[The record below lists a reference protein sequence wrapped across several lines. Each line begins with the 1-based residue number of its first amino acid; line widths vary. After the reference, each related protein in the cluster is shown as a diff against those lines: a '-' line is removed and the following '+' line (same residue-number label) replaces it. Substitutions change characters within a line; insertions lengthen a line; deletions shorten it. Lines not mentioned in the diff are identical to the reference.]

1 MKFGLKTLV
10 ASVVVASG
18 LSSAVAAES
27 TPLPFPGTITGN
39 VGVYSSYNLRGIT
52 NGPENDGAAVQG
64 GLDYSHD
71 SGIYLGYWFS
81 TLSYSYADLNTAC
94 INDVYS
100 AGPEHILLERAN
112 TCSNRKSFENDFYG
126 GYKGKI
132 TEDLGYQIGG
142 TIYYYYPGWNST
154 GYETILGL
162 SYKSLSVTAQTLL
175 NNVTFGNKGD
185 TYLLA
190 TYSPS
195 LPAGF
200 TGKAQVGAYYYGDDD
215 KYVTTGGKDFNFRHA
230 TLGVAHPLGDTGATW
245 SLDMIFG
252 GYDRMEV
259 KQKNKAVLGL
269 SYAF

>member
-52 NGPENDGAAVQG
+52 NAPENDGAAVQG

-81 TLSYSYADLNTAC
+81 TLSYSYAD
-94 INDVYS
+94 INPDCYD
-100 AGPEHILLERAN
+100 AN
-112 TCSNRKSFENDFYG
+112 GDLTCKNRKSFENDFYG

-132 TEDLGYQIGG
+132 TEDLGYQVGG
-142 TIYYYYPGWNST
+142 TIYYYSPGWEST

-162 SYKSLSVTAQTLL
+162 SYKQFSVTAQTLL

-185 TYLLA
+185 TYFLA
-190 TYSPS
+190 TYAPS

-200 TGKAQVGAYYYGDDD
+200 TGKAQVGVYYYGDDD
-215 KYVTTGGKDFNFRHA
+215 EFVTTGSKDFNFRHA
-230 TLGVAHPLGDTGATW
+230 TLGLSHPLGDTGATW

-252 GYDRMEV
+252 GYDRLEV

>member
-18 LSSAVAAES
+18 LSSAVAAEP

-39 VGVYSSYNLRGIT
+39 ISVVSSYNLRGIT
-52 NGPENDGAAVQG
+52 NAPESDTPAVQG

-81 TLSYSYADLNTAC
+81 TLTAAYADFNTSPT
-94 INDVYS
+94 YTK
-100 AGPEHILLERAN
+100 EEK
-112 TCSNRKSFENDFYG
+112 KSFESDFYG

-132 TEDLGYQIGG
+132 TEDIGFQVGG
-142 TIYYYYPGWNST
+142 TIYYYYPGWEST
-154 GYETILGL
+154 GYETFLGL
-162 SYKSLSVTAQTLL
+162 SYKEFSVSAQTLL

-185 TYLLA
+185 TYFLA
-190 TYSPS
+190 TYAPA

-200 TGKAQVGAYYYGDDD
+200 TGKAQVAAYYYGDDD
-215 KYVTTGGKDFNFRHA
+215 EFLGYQAKPGDVTKSDFEFRHV
-230 TLGVAHPLGDTGATW
+230 TLGVSHPLGDTGATW
-245 SLDMIFG
+245 SLDYIIG
-252 GYDRMEV
+252 GYWRDGDV

-269 SYAF
+269 AYAF

>member
-10 ASVVVASG
+10 ASVVIASG
-18 LSSAVAAES
+18 LSGAVAAES

-52 NGPENDGAAVQG
+52 NAPENDSAAVQG

-81 TLSYSYADLNTAC
+81 TLSYSYSDINPDCYDANGDLIC
-94 INDVYS
+94 K
-100 AGPEHILLERAN
+100 
-112 TCSNRKSFENDFYG
+112 NRKSFENDFYG

-142 TIYYYYPGWNST
+142 TIYYYSPGWEST

-162 SYKSLSVTAQTLL
+162 SYKQFSVTAQTLL

-185 TYLLA
+185 TYFLA
-190 TYSPS
+190 TYAPG

-200 TGKAQVGAYYYGDDD
+200 TGKAQVGVYYYGDDD
-215 KYVTTGGKDFNFRHA
+215 EFVTTGSKDFNFRHA
-230 TLGVAHPLGDTGATW
+230 TLGVSHPLGDTGATW

-252 GYDRMEV
+252 GYDRLEV

>member
-39 VGVYSSYNLRGIT
+39 VGIYSSYNLRGIT
-52 NGPENDGAAVQG
+52 TAPVGPESDTPAVQG

-81 TLSYSYADLNTAC
+81 TLTAAYADFNTALKEE
-94 INDVYS
+94 DKE
-100 AGPEHILLERAN
+100 GK
-112 TCSNRKSFENDFYG
+112 KSFENDFYG

-132 TEDLGYQIGG
+132 TENLGFQVGG
-142 TIYYYYPGWNST
+142 TIYYYYPGWEST
-154 GYETILGL
+154 GYETIIGL
-162 SYKSLSVTAQTLL
+162 SYKELSVTAQTLL

-190 TYSPS
+190 TYAPA

-200 TGKAQVGAYYYGDDD
+200 TGKFQVGAYYYGDDD
-215 KYVTTGGKDFNFRHA
+215 EFLTANAKPGDVTKSDFEFRHA
-230 TLGVAHPLGDTGATW
+230 TVGVSHPLGDTGATW
-245 SLDMIFG
+245 SLDYIIG
-252 GYDRMEV
+252 GYWRDGEV
-259 KQKNKAVLGL
+259 RQKNKAVIGL